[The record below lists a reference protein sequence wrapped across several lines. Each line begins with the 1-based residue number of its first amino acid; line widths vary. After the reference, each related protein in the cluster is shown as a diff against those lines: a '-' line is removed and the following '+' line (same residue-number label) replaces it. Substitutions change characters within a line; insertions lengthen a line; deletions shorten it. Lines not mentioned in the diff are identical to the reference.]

1 VLAHRAGS
9 PTTPE
14 AVSVRAPT
22 LRSLR
27 VQEALTAYL
36 FLVPVFVGYLIF
48 VAGPLLFSLGLSLF
62 EWDILR
68 PPEFVGAANFERL
81 LRDNTVHR
89 SFQNTLVFVLFV
101 ISLNAAIALFLVG
114 CMQRPMWP
122 ALRYFYRSVFFLPVI
137 TSTAS
142 IAIVWAFLFHFE
154 LGIINYYLGRMG
166 FPAVRWLQ
174 SSQWALWSIV
184 IASVWK
190 SVGFDFVIFLA
201 GAQNVP
207 RHLYEAAAIDG
218 ANGWQQFRHVTLPM
232 LTPTIFF
239 AVVVGTIGALQVFDQ
254 PYIMTMGGPGDA
266 SRTVVMKLY
275 EESFR
280 ALRFGYGSAIALAL
294 FGVIM
299 IVTAIQFRGSGR
311 WVHYQ

>member
-1 VLAHRAGS
+1 MLSHQLPNAA
-9 PTTPE
+9 PPQT
-14 AVSVRAPT
+14 VSHGAT

-27 VQEALTAYL
+27 FQEALTAYV
-36 FLVPVFVGYLIF
+36 FLVPVFVGYALF

-68 PPEFVGAANFERL
+68 PPEFVGTANFERL
-81 LRDNTVHR
+81 LGDNTVHR
-89 SFQNTLVFVLFV
+89 SFQNTLVFVVCLV
-101 ISLNAAIALFLVG
+101 GLNAIIALALVAL
-114 CMQRPMWP
+114 MQRPMWT
-122 ALRYFYRSVFFLPVI
+122 ALSYFYRSVYFLPVI

-154 LGIINYYLGRMG
+154 LGIINYYLGRLG
-166 FPAVRWLQ
+166 IEPVRWLQ

-201 GAQNVP
+201 GVQNIP

-218 ANGWQQFRHVTLPM
+218 ANGWQQFWKITLPM
-232 LTPTIFF
+232 LTPTVFF
-239 AVVVGTIGALQVFDQ
+239 AVVVGTIWALQVFDQ
-254 PYIMTMGGPGDA
+254 PYIMTQGGPGDA
-266 SRTVVMKLY
+266 SRTVVLKLY

-294 FGVIM
+294 FAVIM
-299 IVTAIQFRGSGR
+299 VVTAVQFRSSGR